1 MDTHAGP
8 KGERREDTWD
18 LEAIFS
24 DVAGWR
30 RELELVRA
38 LIPSLTAFAGTVLES
53 ACRLEQFLN
62 QADDLSERV
71 ERLRSYAY
79 LRFHGDTGD
88 AEAKR
93 LMEQVSALAAEYAA
107 ATSFF
112 EPEVLSVAPGD
123 LANLLKS
130 DESLHV
136 YQYRFDEIERAR
148 AHTLSP
154 EVEATL
160 AQLDP
165 LRSIPEDVRTAIHDA
180 EMQFADVEVRG
191 EPKTLGHGNYDQFLT
206 DPDRDVRRRAYLSYT
221 DGYLSRLASLGE
233 ALSKEVTTAHLFS
246 KVRKFGSVFDA
257 KMYQENYA
265 PEVFW
270 SVVNTC
276 TDHQHLLQR
285 YFRARAKLLGV
296 ARISEYD
303 LMAPLSANSPS
314 VPYAQACELISA
326 SLAPLGSDYVR
337 VAREGLTSRR
347 WVDVYPRPRKYSNA
361 FSAGSYLTQ
370 PYILMNYSPT
380 IAEVGTLTHELG
392 HSMHSLYA
400 NASQPSCYAGY
411 SMSAAETASNFNQVL
426 LRAHLFVQNDRELEI
441 AALEEAFFFVHR
453 YLFVMPNLARLEYT
467 LHSAYAAG
475 SPLGYREICDL
486 TCEIFSQGY
495 GDAVEFEP
503 NRLGSKWGQ
512 FCHLYAPFYTFQYAI
527 GISAAMAIGARII
540 AGDESAL
547 KQYLSFLK
555 AGGSKAPLEIFKIID
570 LDFTT
575 NEPLVNAFKV
585 VAGYVERLE
594 KLAGL

>member
-1 MDTHAGP
+1 MSTTDKQTP
-8 KGERREDTWD
+8 VRREDTWD
-18 LEAIFS
+18 IEAIFP
-24 DVAGWR
+24 DVASWQ
-30 RELELVRA
+30 RELEVVRG
-38 LIPSLTAFAGTVLES
+38 LIPSLAAFAGTVLQS
-53 ACRLEQFLN
+53 ARALGAFLH
-62 QADDLSERV
+62 QADEASERV

-88 AEAKR
+88 AEAKK
-93 LMEQVSALAAEYAA
+93 LMEQVSVLSAELAT

-112 EPEVLSVAPGD
+112 EPEVLSALPAQV
-123 LANLLKS
+123 ANLIKS
-130 DESLHV
+130 DESLRV
-136 YQYRFDEIERAR
+136 YQYRFSEIERAR
-148 AHTLSP
+148 PHTLSL

-160 AQLDP
+160 AQLYP
-165 LRSIPEDVRTAIHDA
+165 LRSIPEDVRTSIHDA
-180 EMQFADVEVRG
+180 EMQFANVEVRG
-191 EPKTLGHGNYDQFLT
+191 ERKTLGHGNYDQFLT

-233 ALSKEVTTAHLFS
+233 ALSKEATTAHLFS

-257 KMYQENYA
+257 RMYHENYT

-276 TDHQHLLQR
+276 ADHRHLLQR
-285 YFRARAKLLGV
+285 YFRVRAKLLGV
-296 ARISEYD
+296 SRIAEYD
-303 LMAPLSANSPS
+303 LMAPLSKNAPS
-314 VPYAQACELISA
+314 VPYAQACELVCE
-326 SLAPLGSDYVR
+326 SLAPLGADYVS

-411 SMSAAETASNFNQVL
+411 SMSAAETASNLNQVL
-426 LRAHLFVQNDRELEI
+426 LRAHLFAQGDRELEI

-486 TCEIFSQGY
+486 TCEIFGQGY

-503 NRLGSKWGQ
+503 SRLGSKWAQ
-512 FCHLYAPFYTFQYAI
+512 FCHLYSPFYTFQYAI
-527 GISAAMAIGARII
+527 GISAAMAIGGRII
-540 AGDESAL
+540 NGDSVAL
-547 KQYLSFLK
+547 RQYMQFLK
-555 AGGSKAPLEIFKIID
+555 AGGSRPPLEIFKIID

-575 NEPLVNAFKV
+575 SEPLINAFKV

-594 KLAGL
+594 KLTGL